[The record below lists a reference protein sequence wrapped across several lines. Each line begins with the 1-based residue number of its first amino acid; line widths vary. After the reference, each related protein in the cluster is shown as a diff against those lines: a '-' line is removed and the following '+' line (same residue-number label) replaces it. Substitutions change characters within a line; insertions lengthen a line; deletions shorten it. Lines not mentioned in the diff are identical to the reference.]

1 MLLLRISHGSTAGEE
16 RDDQKAFFCL
26 VFEGQVLSSLG
37 CNSCYRAHHVLL
49 ARSVD
54 YTLAV
59 QSYGRALTSSMEC
72 NKFLLRLF
80 FFLNS
85 EAVKAVG
92 CQEEN
97 P

>member
-37 CNSCYRAHHVLL
+37 CNSCNRTHGILL
-49 ARSVD
+49 APSVD

-59 QSYGRALTSSMEC
+59 QSYGRALTSFMEC
-72 NKFLLRLF
+72 NEFLLRLF
-80 FFLNS
+80 FFFRTL
-85 EAVKAVG
+85 K
-92 CQEEN
+92 QLKQ
-97 P
+97 